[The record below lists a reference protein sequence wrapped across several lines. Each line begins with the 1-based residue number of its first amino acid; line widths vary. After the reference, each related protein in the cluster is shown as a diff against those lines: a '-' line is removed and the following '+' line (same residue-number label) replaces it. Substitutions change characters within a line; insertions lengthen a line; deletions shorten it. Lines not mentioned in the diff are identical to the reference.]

1 MTTAPTGFPL
11 PLRNALAA
19 LAIEALDDPA
29 ARAALA
35 WLAATPAES
44 APPTVRADLAAH
56 HLVEADGTL
65 VDVHRPHEARMRA
78 HAERELRA
86 ADAFR
91 ASPTP
96 MPSPQR
102 STAPSRSERALFF
115 EVHEVL
121 EAEWKRTSGEVR
133 QACRA

>member
-29 ARAALA
+29 ARAALG

-65 VDVHRPHEARMRA
+65 VDIHRPHEARMRA
-78 HAERELRA
+78 HAERALRA
-86 ADAFR
+86 ADAYR
-91 ASPTP
+91 VAHDDV
-96 MPSPQR
+96 
-102 STAPSRSERALFF
+102 AVF
-115 EVHEVL
+115 EVMTGDLDRAWWDTYRRELERRFRQDKIVVRAVAHEVL
-121 EAEWKRTSGEVR
+121 
-133 QACRA
+133 